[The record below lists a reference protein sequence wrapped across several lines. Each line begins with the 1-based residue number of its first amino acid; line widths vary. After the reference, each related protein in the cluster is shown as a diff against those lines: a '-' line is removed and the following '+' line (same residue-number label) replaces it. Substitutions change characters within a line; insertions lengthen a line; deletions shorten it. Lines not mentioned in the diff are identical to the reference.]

1 MNEWL
6 RDGSMSKITIDKD
19 RNVSYIGGQNFMFD
33 CSMGAFLSNSD
44 LRKMMGTEFNSQ
56 DYMAVNITASLGAV
70 GDLEPKTQVVIDV
83 AGTGKIADRFIS
95 DIQTIQTNC
104 EQKSPQAIIDSNKA
118 LSKELLTAPLNEEQY
133 KTDMKKRVSE
143 IISDKRVKPET
154 ISTFKKANGATEA
167 LADVLIE
174 QIDQAIATQ
183 KDKKQAN

>member
-1 MNEWL
+1 
-6 RDGSMSKITIDKD
+6 MSKK
-19 RNVSYIGGQNFMFD
+19 F
-33 CSMGAFLSNSD
+33 
-44 LRKMMGTEFNSQ
+44 
-56 DYMAVNITASLGAV
+56 
-70 GDLEPKTQVVIDV
+70 
-83 AGTGKIADRFIS
+83 
-95 DIQTIQTNC
+95 
-104 EQKSPQAIIDSNKA
+104 PQAIIDSNKA

-183 KDKKQAN
+183 KDKKTGN